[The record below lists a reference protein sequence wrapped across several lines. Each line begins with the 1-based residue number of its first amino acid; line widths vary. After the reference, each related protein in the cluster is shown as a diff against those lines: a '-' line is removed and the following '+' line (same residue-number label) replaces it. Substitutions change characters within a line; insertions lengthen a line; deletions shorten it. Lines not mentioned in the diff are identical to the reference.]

1 MATAQ
6 DNEQRLRDAGVIV
19 IDELPREYR
28 AVVEGLTPDELEVIV
43 AMKTRLNEAHR
54 VSGTEIVDVMI
65 AP

>member
-43 AMKTRLNEAHR
+43 AMKVRLNEAHR
-54 VSGTEIVDVMI
+54 VSGTQIVDVMI